1 MKKSDKEPG
10 YAESFEELQK
20 ILSDMESGE
29 VDVDDL
35 SVKVKRAA
43 ELIEFCRRR
52 LKDTEVEVKKV
63 VEKFEAEAEEE
74 EEEG

>member
-1 MKKSDKEPG
+1 MKKQDKEPG
-10 YAESFEELQK
+10 YAAAFEELEK

-35 SVKVKRAA
+35 SAKVKRAA

-52 LKDTEVEVKKV
+52 LKDTEVEVRKV
-63 VEKFEAEAEEE
+63 VEKFEKETGDEEE
-74 EEEG
+74 Q

>member
-10 YAESFEELQK
+10 YAAAFEELQK

-43 ELIEFCRRR
+43 ELIEFCRKR

-63 VEKFEAEAEEE
+63 VERFEAEPGEDDGE
-74 EEEG
+74 